1 MRDGL
6 VLVTGGSGFIAAR
19 CIATL
24 LLNGYRVRTTVR
36 RRSRADAVRTM
47 LSRAGVEPGDRL
59 EFVAADLTSDDGWDD
74 AVAGCENVL
83 HVASPFPLELPSDES
98 ELIVPARDGALR
110 VLRAA
115 RGAGVKRVVLTSSF
129 AAVGWGQHE
138 PGHVY
143 TESDWT
149 DVDLPDVGAYERSK
163 TLAERAAWQFVN
175 TEGGGVELA
184 AVNPFGVLGPVLDA
198 HRSTSVELV
207 RRLLNG
213 FVPGVPRVGFGL
225 VDVRDVADL
234 HLLAMTD
241 PRAAGER
248 FLAVSGEPLSMREV
262 GVVLR
267 SRLGFAAR
275 RVPTRVLPD
284 FVVPDRRAVQR
295 PGQAASARARPRSS
309 SQQRQGARAARLVA
323 AIERGGDRRH
333 GPEPD
338 RPGCRRR
345 LPDPSPA
352 LACHVEDRAPH
363 AAMISAA
370 GRCH

>member
-19 CIATL
+19 CIVTL
-24 LLNGYRVRTTVR
+24 LLRGYRVRTTVR
-36 RRSRADAVRTM
+36 VRSRAEAVRTM

-59 EFVAADLTSDDGWDD
+59 EIVEADLTADDGWDD

-83 HVASPFPLELPSDES
+83 HVASPFPLELPRDEN

-129 AAVGWGQHE
+129 AAVGWGLHE

-149 DVDLPDVGAYERSK
+149 DPELPEVSAYERSK
-163 TLAERAAWQFVN
+163 TFAERAAWEFVN
-175 TEGGGVELA
+175 AEGGVELA
-184 AVNPFGVLGPVLDA
+184 AVNPFGVLGPVLDS

-213 FVPGVPRVGFGL
+213 FVPGVPQVAFGL

-234 HLLAMTD
+234 HVLAMTE
-241 PRAAGER
+241 PQAAGER

-262 GVVLR
+262 GLVLR

-284 FVVPDRRAVQR
+284 LVFRIAAPFNAQVRRLLPELGRAPRVS
-295 PGQAASARARPRSS
+295 SAKARELLGWRPRSS
-309 SQQRQGARAARLVA
+309 EEAIVATARSLIELGVVDGALT
-323 AIERGGDRRH
+323 
-333 GPEPD
+333 
-338 RPGCRRR
+338 RRR
-345 LPDPSPA
+345 RWPAMARTALPT
-352 LACHVEDRAPH
+352 R
-363 AAMISAA
+363 
-370 GRCH
+370 R